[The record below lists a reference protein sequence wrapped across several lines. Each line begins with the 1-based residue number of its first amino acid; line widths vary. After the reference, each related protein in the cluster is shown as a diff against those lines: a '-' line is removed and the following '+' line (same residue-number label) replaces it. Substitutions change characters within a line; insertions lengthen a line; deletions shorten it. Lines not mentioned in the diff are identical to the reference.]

1 MISES
6 VRGPYLCHSYLLYPC
21 LSMFILVSDSV
32 PDFPLVSQG
41 SVKTHSPVPGPW
53 TSCGR
58 TFLTHALSE
67 EHRQKAE
74 SWHDVWWH
82 PLISCIHYIRVWY
95 VDRTM
100 ILLLHT
106 VAIGFHM
113 LSPQH
118 QKSSNGQLRKGVL
131 DFLTFL
137 RSSLRRETLALQPG
151 FADRIC
157 EMKFFKHWRPC
168 K

>member
-1 MISES
+1 MFIHVYPSFRFCARLPLWCHRGQWKHTAQCQA
-6 VRGPYLCHSYLLYPC
+6 RGPPAGG
-21 LSMFILVSDSV
+21 LSW
-32 PDFPLVSQG
+32 P
-41 SVKTHSPVPGPW
+41 T
-53 TSCGR
+53 
-58 TFLTHALSE
+58 ALSQ

-137 RSSLRRETLALQPG
+137 RSSLRRETQALQPG

>member
-1 MISES
+1 
-6 VRGPYLCHSYLLYPC
+6 
-21 LSMFILVSDSV
+21 MFILVSDSV
-32 PDFPLVSQG
+32 PDFPSGVTGVSE
-41 SVKTHSPVPGPW
+41 THSPVPGPW

-58 TFLTHALSE
+58 TFLTHCPFPGTSSE
-67 EHRQKAE
+67 GRIMTWCLMT
-74 SWHDVWWH
+74 SID
-82 PLISCIHYIRVWY
+82 I
-95 VDRTM
+95 
-100 ILLLHT
+100 LHT
-106 VAIGFHM
+106 LHTSMICGSHHDSSVAYCCHR
-113 LSPQH
+113 LSHAFTQH

-137 RSSLRRETLALQPG
+137 RSSLRRETQALQPG